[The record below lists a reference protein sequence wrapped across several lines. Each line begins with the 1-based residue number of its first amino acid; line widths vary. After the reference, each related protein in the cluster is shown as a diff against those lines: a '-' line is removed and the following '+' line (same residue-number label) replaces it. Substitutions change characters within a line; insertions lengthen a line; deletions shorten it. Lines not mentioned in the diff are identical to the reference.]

1 VQRTVLWPVELASSD
16 SETLAEKLRHPRIK
30 ATDMLCSKSDDTSDR
45 LASDDAGSAAVQT
58 HALSSK
64 SSLRRLARDAARD
77 MESRVI
83 LYTLQQHHWNRR
95 RTAEALNISYRS
107 LMYKMKYCNLRNVEA
122 PSPPEGR

>member
-1 VQRTVLWPVELASSD
+1 
-16 SETLAEKLRHPRIK
+16 
-30 ATDMLCSKSDDTSDR
+30 MLCSKSDDTSDR